1 MTALP
6 SSVSPA
12 IESSGARFSSPESAT
27 PFSVLVVEDQ
37 AAMRAA
43 LVTELHQAGVTQ
55 VLEAENGRS
64 ALALFRSERPDLVLL
79 DIRLPGEDGYW
90 VARQLREAEPGEWT
104 PIIFL
109 SGLDNDLDVWR
120 GIEAGGDDYLVKPV
134 KPIVLV
140 AKLRA
145 MRRLLDMRR
154 RLVTVSAELHLANQK
169 LNEMVELDA
178 LTGLVNRRGLDRMLH
193 AEISAARR
201 EGRPLTL
208 MLCDLDHFKR
218 FNDTYGHIQGDECL
232 RQVGRL
238 LREVCVRPR
247 DIAARYG
254 GEEFA
259 LVLPNTP
266 RSGSMTFA
274 RALGQMLKFL
284 KIRPA
289 GSDEEILLT
298 LSGGITTCIPDENT
312 SAESMLMRADE
323 ALYAAKS
330 QGRNRFFSFEMQ
342 MDTIEQRQGGFKPE
356 VQHLQPSKVRR
367 CHHLVR
373 PRPINNFSLKSAS
386 PLPV

>member
-6 SSVSPA
+6 SFVSPA
-12 IESSGARFSSPESAT
+12 IESSGARFSSPESGA

-37 AAMRAA
+37 AVMRAA

-201 EGRPLTL
+201 EGKPLTL

-342 MDTIEQRQGGFKPE
+342 MDTIEQRQ
-356 VQHLQPSKVRR
+356 
-367 CHHLVR
+367 
-373 PRPINNFSLKSAS
+373 I
-386 PLPV
+386 

>member
-1 MTALP
+1 MTTPPPPAIQLPAPRLSAPMALP
-6 SSVSPA
+6 
-12 IESSGARFSSPESAT
+12 ESFT
-27 PFSVLVVEDQ
+27 VLVVDDQ
-37 AAMRAA
+37 RSVRAA
-43 LVTELHQAGVTQ
+43 LKAELQHAGVADIM
-55 VLEAENGRS
+55 EAGTAEE
-64 ALALFRSERPDLVLL
+64 ALAQFKARRPDLVLL
-79 DIRLPGEDGYW
+79 DIKLPGRDGYW
-90 VARQLREAEPGEWT
+90 AAQQMREAEPGDWT

-109 SGLDNDLDVWR
+109 SGLDSDLDLWR
-120 GIEAGGDDYLVKPV
+120 GIESGGDDYLVKPV

-193 AEISAARR
+193 AEIAAARR
-201 EGRPLTL
+201 ESRPLTL
-208 MLCDLDHFKR
+208 MLCDLDHFKH
-218 FNDTYGHIQGDECL
+218 FNDTYGHVQGDECL
-232 RQVGRL
+232 KQVGRL

-259 LVLPNTP
+259 MILPNTP

-284 KIRPA
+284 KIRPPGA
-289 GSDEEILLT
+289 AEDIPLT
-298 LSGGITTCIPDENT
+298 LSGGITTCIPDEHT

-342 MDTIEQRQGGFKPE
+342 MDTIEQRQ
-356 VQHLQPSKVRR
+356 
-367 CHHLVR
+367 
-373 PRPINNFSLKSAS
+373 I
-386 PLPV
+386 